1 MLKVEVF
8 GQNLQNIVEI
18 FFHIVMFFSVG
29 SVLLVYRI
37 EKLYIFLVDFGIMC
51 TSILIFSLSDSFHND
66 FTIRLPDDKFVKI
79 LLIILSCISFK
90 TSLHYL

>member
-29 SVLLVYRI
+29 SVLLMYRI
-37 EKLYIFLVDFGIMC
+37 EKLYIFFGRFRNNVHQYFN
-51 TSILIFSLSDSFHND
+51 ILIEW
-66 FTIRLPDDKFVKI
+66 
-79 LLIILSCISFK
+79 LIP
-90 TSLHYL
+90 